1 MILERLVLNNFR
13 QFKGEQEIVFSD
25 NRDRNVTIIHAENG
39 FGKTTLL
46 NAILWALYG
55 HSGLTPDFEG
65 KEKLIHNGLAHAH
78 RKDPSAVSTSVKLS
92 FKHDDDRYILTRVI
106 SLAEQNVDARR
117 DRLTLES
124 VRDGQ
129 TYKVER
135 PQQLLQSIVPDGI
148 AKFLFFNGERID
160 HLGLSEN
167 QDQVTEAIHQMLGL
181 NLLRRTIDDLRHN
194 SVRGKFRKE
203 LSDNTSD
210 EKRDLL
216 TQVDNLEAKQAETR
230 EKLGR
235 TKIEIQELDNNIE
248 LIENKLAANKE
259 AHELQTQRA
268 QMQRQKEST
277 LQRKEDVSKRLA
289 KLVAEDGFTLFTPD
303 LVQRGKAIMK
313 DLRERNMIPAPVI
326 DTFLQFLLDEE
337 KCICERCLE
346 PGSPEY
352 EAVKKKLSDAPNQDF
367 NNAVSALDHAI
378 GILESVAVTTR
389 SQLQQ
394 LNRER
399 LELNSTLQGLNEAIE
414 EIHQKLGSKDDE
426 KVKELE
432 DSRRSLSLKR
442 DEKQSKT
449 GAFERDIE
457 NYAEQIVS
465 LRSQIQKITD
475 LEDKAALAQRRVD
488 AVEECADL
496 LEAILK
502 AETEELRPIL
512 NDEIAKHFKKIIDRD
527 YWAEL
532 NEDFELTI
540 RHRIGGE
547 GEESIEEDVSLSSG
561 QRQVKLLV
569 FIASLLALSRRRSEI
584 PTILKGLSG
593 SEYPL
598 VTDSPFG
605 QLSDFRAGIS
615 RWVPNLAPQV
625 IILVTPK
632 QYDGD
637 VEKALKETGRI
648 GARYFLA
655 YHGPQNSLREGA
667 RKEIEIEGRAY
678 QQYVEASEEATEI
691 KEILK

>member
-13 QFKGEQEIVFSD
+13 QFKGRQEIIFSD
-25 NRDRNVTIIHAENG
+25 DRERNVTLLHAENG

-55 HSGLTPDFEG
+55 HNGLTPDFEG
-65 KEKLIHNGLAHAH
+65 KDRLVHNGLAHSY
-78 RKDPSAVSTSVKLS
+78 RNESTGVEASVELT
-92 FKHDDDRYILTRVI
+92 FKHDDDRYTLTRAI
-106 SLAEQNVDARR
+106 SLAGQNVDARK

-124 VRDGQ
+124 IRSGQ
-129 TYKVER
+129 TYNVER
-135 PQQLLQSIVPDGI
+135 PQQYINSIVPKEI
-148 AKFLFFNGERID
+148 SKFLFFNGERID

-181 NLLRRTIDDLRHN
+181 NLLRRTIEDLRHN
-194 SVRGKFRKE
+194 SVRGRLRKE
-203 LSDNTSD
+203 LRDNTSD

-216 TQVDNLEAKQAETR
+216 SQVEALEAKRDQATD
-230 EKLGR
+230 KLR
-235 TKIEIQELDNNIE
+235 HTKTEIQEIDTNIQ
-248 LIENKLAANKE
+248 LIDNKLAANQE
-259 AHELQTQRA
+259 AHELQNQRA
-268 QMQRQKEST
+268 QMQQQRDDT
-277 LQRKEDVSKRLA
+277 LQRKEDVRKRLV
-289 KLVAEDGFTLFTPD
+289 KLVAEDGYTLFTSE
-303 LVQRGKAIMK
+303 LVQRGKMITS
-313 DLRERNMIPAPVI
+313 DLRDRNLIPAPVI
-326 DTFLQFLLDEE
+326 DTFLQQLLDEGR
-337 KCICERCLE
+337 CICERCLE

-352 EAVKKKLSDAPNQDF
+352 EVVKKKLSDAPNQDF

-378 GILESVAVTTR
+378 GTLESVAVATR
-389 SQLQQ
+389 SQLLQ
-394 LNRER
+394 LNQER
-399 LELNSTLQGLNEAIE
+399 LELSSTLRELEESIE
-414 EIHQKLGSKDDE
+414 EIHQKLGRKDDE

-432 DSRRSLSLKR
+432 ESRRSLILKR

-449 GAFERDIE
+449 GALERDIE
-457 NYAEQIVS
+457 SVVEELARLQTE
-465 LRSQIQKITD
+465 IQKITD
-475 LEDKAALAQRRVD
+475 LEDRAALAQRRVD
-488 AVEECADL
+488 AVEGCTDL
-496 LEAILK
+496 LESILK
-502 AETEELRPIL
+502 AETEELRPLL
-512 NDEIAKHFKKIIDRD
+512 NDEIAKHFRKIIDRD

-532 NEDFELTI
+532 TEDFQLRI

-547 GEESIEEDVSLSSG
+547 GEEAVEEDVSLSSG

-637 VEKALKETGRI
+637 VESALKETDRI
-648 GARYFLA
+648 GKRYYLA

-667 RKEIEIEGRAY
+667 RKEITIEGKPF
-678 QQYVEASEEATEI
+678 QQYFEASEEATEI
-691 KEILK
+691 KEIS